1 MINEILILIIIGFVA
16 GILGGMLGV
25 GGGIIVIPA
34 LVFFLGLT
42 QKQANATSL
51 AFMLAPTGLLA
62 VINYYK
68 AGYVNVKYAIILS
81 IAFFVGAY
89 FGSLWAIKMPV
100 ETLRKIFALFIIV
113 VGIKLFFSK

>member
-1 MINEILILIIIGFVA
+1 MNEIIILSLIGIIA
-16 GILGGMLGV
+16 GILGGMLGI

-34 LVFFLGLT
+34 LVFIFGLS

-68 AGYVNVKYAIILS
+68 AGLVNVKYAIILS
-81 IAFFVGAY
+81 IAFFIGAY

-100 ETLRKIFALFIIV
+100 ETLRKIFAIFIIA
-113 VGIKLFFSK
+113 VGIKLFFTK